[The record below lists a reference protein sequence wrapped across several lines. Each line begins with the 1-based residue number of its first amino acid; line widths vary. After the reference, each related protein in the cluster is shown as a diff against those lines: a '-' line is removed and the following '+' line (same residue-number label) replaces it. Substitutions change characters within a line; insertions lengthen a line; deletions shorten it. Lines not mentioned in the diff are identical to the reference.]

1 MTDQGSRTIG
11 SPTTIA
17 RTTTIVKTTTIART
31 TTVARTT
38 VAIILSAVRIE
49 VRDHIA
55 ITMKR

>member
-11 SPTTIA
+11 SP
-17 RTTTIVKTTTIART
+17 TTIART